1 MKEKRRSDEKR
12 QAMECEEGNINSV
25 DNTDTRNLQ

>member
-12 QAMECEEGNINSV
+12 QAMEFEEGNINSV